1 MSLRPVT
8 YLPSQQM
15 FIELLISSRC
25 CLCARDIPMNK
36 AGTVTELMETD
47 SKEANYVV
55 ELEGSGSY
63 KKKVEWVR

>member
-1 MSLRPVT
+1 
-8 YLPSQQM
+8 M